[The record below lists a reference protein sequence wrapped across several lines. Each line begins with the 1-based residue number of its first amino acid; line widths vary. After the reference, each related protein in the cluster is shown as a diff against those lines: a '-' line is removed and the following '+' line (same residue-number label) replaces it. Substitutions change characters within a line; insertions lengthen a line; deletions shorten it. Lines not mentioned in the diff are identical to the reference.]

1 MKAAGQIRART
12 PRRAI
17 TAFALVGLLLAFLP
31 PAVQAAASDLFGYSE
46 IRSQNLAPFPKW
58 TGTLDRYFRERKL
71 EDGPCES
78 TRFNR
83 CHLQDWKRFLST
95 IMSKDRVS
103 QLRAVNAYM
112 NRAPYIVDPINY
124 GVPDYWAT
132 PRQFFIKDGDCED
145 YAIAK
150 YLSMRALGL
159 TADAMRIVVLQD
171 ENLRLAHAILAVRIG
186 DDILILDNQIQQVIS
201 HRRIR
206 HYRPIY
212 SVTEGAW
219 FLHRR

>member
-1 MKAAGQIRART
+1 MVHSAAK
-12 PRRAI
+12 
-17 TAFALVGLLLAFLP
+17 
-31 PAVQAAASDLFGYSE
+31 
-46 IRSQNLAPFPKW
+46 LAP
-58 TGTLDRYFRERKL
+58 REQLTAINEFYNRQPHRRKAEL
-71 EDGPCES
+71 
-78 TRFNR
+78 
-83 CHLQDWKRFLST
+83 
-95 IMSKDRVS
+95 
-103 QLRAVNAYM
+103 
-112 NRAPYIVDPINY
+112 Y
-124 GVPDYWAT
+124 GRSEYWAT
-132 PRQFFIKDGDCED
+132 PREFMSRSGDCED

-186 DDILILDNQIQQVIS
+186 GDTLILDNQIKQVVS